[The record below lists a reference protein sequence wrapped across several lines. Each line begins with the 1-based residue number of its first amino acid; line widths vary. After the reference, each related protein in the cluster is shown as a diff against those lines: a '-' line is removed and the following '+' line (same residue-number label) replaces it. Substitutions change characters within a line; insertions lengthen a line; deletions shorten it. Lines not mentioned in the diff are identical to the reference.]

1 MSAFGSGVIC
11 SESPGSQ
18 LPTLMQSSGAPVN
31 AVDPAALAGFFP
43 VQPSFIPGLAPG
55 TGAADGVS
63 PSNALPSRLQL
74 LQDAVRLCAVT
85 PVTHD
90 DKLDLLLSMMSS
102 MFKVMLLDQVLGHSR
117 GSSQM
122 SSLPFSS
129 TSASSASC
137 GDGQTAPAAAQF
149 KCPACPITKPPLTE
163 KSFRKHIQAWKE
175 KVRGGVSR
183 RQPKPGSC
191 PGIRSLQ
198 HPLVA
203 GLEGGIVERV
213 DQTVDHTVTLLKP
226 GANLAHTAMGTGNFQ
241 RDHDYFDSL
250 LQH

>member
-1 MSAFGSGVIC
+1 MSAFGSGVNC

-18 LPTLMQSSGAPVN
+18 QQVLMQSSDAPVI
-31 AVDPAALAGFFP
+31 AVDPAAFTGFIP
-43 VQPSFIPGLAPG
+43 MQPSFIQGLAPG
-55 TGAADGVS
+55 SSAADGVS

-74 LQDAVRLCAVT
+74 LQDAVQLCSVT
-85 PVTHD
+85 PVTRD

-102 MFKVMLLDQVLGHSR
+102 MFKVMLLDQVLGQSR
-117 GSSQM
+117 GSSPLSLQY
-122 SSLPFSS
+122 SSS
-129 TSASSASC
+129 SASSASC

-203 GLEGGIVERV
+203 GLAGGIVERV
-213 DQTVDHTVTLLKP
+213 DQIVDHTVTLLKP

-241 RDHDYFDSL
+241 RVQAYFDSL
-250 LQH
+250 LPH